1 MKIAVL
7 IGLILIAPAIVEA
20 TTDDGSYELVESTDL
35 EKIFNT
41 SDPKELELAQASL
54 AVDGPADGQAN
65 YYDVMSYAG
74 VLTCVR
80 KIIEERRGG
89 LQGTS
94 VAAGLL
100 DELTNIMFLQQ
111 RGSSLRL
118 KCENYVTSTASERV
132 DRDEQAQFITYLD
145 GYDSRVKTMLYRY
158 IKPTTT
164 CLQIGGRI
172 DVGLVAVVGGDVGL
186 EYCSANNGRHWIQ
199 MALGGQGGYGAG
211 AVAMFKAGN
220 YRYRMNHLGGPFTYT
235 KTRNSTWAVGFGMSK
250 TDYGENYAHSTRG
263 IIFVIPTRQRKSS
276 ALGLAY
282 VKSWGRRA
290 GLKFLPLGTRNNR
303 LVSEYASLSDNDLV
317 AEQATLPKELRN
329 MGKAILRVNIDN
341 DQQVTF
347 VFCNAD
353 GNQCRDLAAGNS
365 FPLSLLT
372 ENMESLQITYQD
384 AKDRAFE
391 ATMRKM
397 AGAGAALTVAAP
409 MTVRTLLEHYSTEKG
424 IPLKELAKKRH
435 QEATDLSSSSRKPKL
450 PYGFRYAEVG
460 EKIIARGD
468 EFIPADGLDGEK
480 MLAEGGAKVKV
491 IEARGGELLNEDA
504 SRGLKEFEKIE
515 NIQKRAQNVLDSSF
529 GRKLH
534 KTADDFIHGYS
545 RIFKFGGTRA
555 IIPVIAVIGGG
566 AVALFA
572 SLDEHKNKQIVTKLE
587 EIEDQRKEVARLL
600 ADPNGQVII
609 YDQRLMIETL
619 KYLVN

>member
-1 MKIAVL
+1 MKIAIL
-7 IGLILIAPAIVEA
+7 ISLILTSPAIVEA
-20 TTDDGSYELVESTDL
+20 TTDDGSYELVESTNL

-41 SDPKELELAQASL
+41 SDPRELELAQASL
-54 AVDGPADGQAN
+54 DVGGPADDQVT

-118 KCENYVTSTASERV
+118 RCEKYLSSTASERV
-132 DRDEQAQFITYLD
+132 DRDEQAQFITHLD

-158 IKPTTT
+158 IKPTTS
-164 CLQIGGRI
+164 CIQAGGRV
-172 DVGLVAVVGGDVGL
+172 DMGLVAVVGGDVGL
-186 EYCSANNGRHWIQ
+186 EYCYANNGRHWIQ
-199 MALGGQGGYGAG
+199 LALGGRGGYGAG
-211 AVAMFKAGN
+211 ALAMFKLGN
-220 YRYRMNHLGGPFTYT
+220 YRYRMNHLGGPFTYA
-235 KTRNSTWAVGFGMSK
+235 KIRDKTWAVGFGMSQ

-263 IIFVIPTRQRKSS
+263 VLIVIPSRQNRSL
-276 ALGLAY
+276 LGIGLGY
-282 VKSWGRRA
+282 TKSWGRRA
-290 GLKFLPLGTRNNR
+290 GLKFLPLGTRDNR
-303 LVSEYASLSDNDLV
+303 LVSEYASLSNNDLI
-317 AEQATLPKELRN
+317 AEQATLPKELRS

-372 ENMESLQITYQD
+372 ENMESLQMTYQD
-384 AKDRAFE
+384 AQNRASE
-391 ATMRKM
+391 ATLRKIV
-397 AGAGAALTVAAP
+397 GAGTALTVAAP

-424 IPLKELAKKRH
+424 IPLKELAEERFV
-435 QEATDLSSSSRKPKL
+435 QGAKL
-450 PYGFRYAEVG
+450 PYSYFVDV
-460 EKIIARGD
+460 D
-468 EFIPADGLDGEK
+468 EDGNNV
-480 MLAEGGAKVKV
+480 VKPND
-491 IEARGGELLNEDA
+491 EAT
-504 SRGLKEFEKIE
+504 RGLKKFGNE
-515 NIQKRAQNVLDSSF
+515 NISKLMEKPQKVLDSSF
-529 GRKLH
+529 SRRLH
-534 KTADDFIHGYS
+534 KIADKFLHGYNHG
-545 RIFKFGGTRA
+545 IFKNRGSRY

-587 EIEDQRKEVARLL
+587 EVEDQRQEVARLL
-600 ADPNGQVII
+600 ADPNSQVII